1 MLHPMDKMTWLDL
14 YNYLHSQ
21 AHDFKNL
28 GKFPWQSK
36 VKVYDNSYGG
46 LFNADLIE
54 FNDAS
59 EKEVYL
65 KIDSGDDNGS

>member
-1 MLHPMDKMTWLDL
+1 MKWIDL
-14 YNYLHSQ
+14 FEFLNQ
-21 AHDFKNL
+21 RANDFKNL
-28 GKFPWQSK
+28 GQFDWQSE
-36 VKVYDNSYGG
+36 VKVYDNAYGE

-59 EKEVYL
+59 EKEIYL

>member
-1 MLHPMDKMTWLDL
+1 MKWIDL
-14 YNYLHSQ
+14 FEFLNQ
-21 AHDFKNL
+21 RANDFKNL
-28 GKFPWQSK
+28 GQFDWQSE